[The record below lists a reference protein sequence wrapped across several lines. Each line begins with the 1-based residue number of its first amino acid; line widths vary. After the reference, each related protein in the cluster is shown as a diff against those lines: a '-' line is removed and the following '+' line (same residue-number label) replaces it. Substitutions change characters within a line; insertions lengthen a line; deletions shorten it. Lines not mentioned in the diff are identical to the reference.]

1 MGGNVKKQNEIILD
15 EQQNEW
21 LEIMEIDTDDK
32 DKNILVSSSGNL
44 YVFDKK
50 WQKKNI
56 YKMLAEK
63 TKVKRELN
71 DSANLEY
78 MSSLGCIEE
87 NEFIDL
93 GYFVEALM
101 KERNICEK
109 K

>member
-1 MGGNVKKQNEIILD
+1 
-15 EQQNEW
+15 
-21 LEIMEIDTDDK
+21 MEIDTDDK

-50 WQKKNI
+50 WQRKNI
-56 YKMLAEK
+56 YKILAEK
-63 TKVKRELN
+63 RKVKRELN
-71 DSANLEY
+71 DSAHLKY

-93 GYFVEALM
+93 GYFIEALM
-101 KERNICEK
+101 KERNIYEK